1 MDAKTIS
8 TVCKQVYQKFPEVNG
23 AKPKVKEQAGE
34 SFLLIFEGTGTTA
47 SGASIRRTVR
57 AVVNANGKITKLTTS
72 R

>member
-8 TVCKQVYQKFPEVNG
+8 AVCKQVYQKFPEVRG
-23 AKPKVKEQAGE
+23 AKPKVKEQTGE
-34 SFLLIFEGTGTTA
+34 FYLLIFEGSGTTA
-47 SGASIRRTVR
+47 SGASIKRTVR